1 MRFSCIAK
9 DKSYVE
15 KESSHP
21 QKGSRTSQ
29 VPRLVERSAGRLQL
43 IHPNPTPMN
52 KRTTPNIIK
61 KPFIA
66 SALLFS
72 FALTGMAQEFSPNC
86 FIKKNASWHEDSS
99 WSKGRIPTQE
109 DKTAIINFGSSAIV
123 DEPVEEII
131 NVGVGNGNSA
141 QPDGTVTINADFNVI
156 EIAVAGHAASSG
168 RVEQNSGV
176 VILKML
182 SLASTHPDPIEAT
195 YDLEAGK
202 LETQNLK
209 LGTMG
214 SGMLS
219 VKGTGEVVSVAL
231 KSEVGSQATLR
242 FCGSAAGFPTMSFG
256 TYTIE
261 PGAALEVEGNK
272 AVKPGKYPLILA
284 DEPLAGRFNVNLTG
298 FAAGKAKL
306 LENEPGVV
314 LEVK

>member
-1 MRFSCIAK
+1 MNLGNWLVEQIITEDTNIKRIVAIYPGRFQPFGQHHAKAFAWLQSQFGKQNAYVATSDKIDPPKSPFSC
-9 DKSYVE
+9 
-15 KESSHP
+15 KE
-21 QKGSRTSQ
+21 
-29 VPRLVERSAGRLQL
+29 
-43 IHPNPTPMN
+43 
-52 KRTTPNIIK
+52 
-61 KPFIA
+61 
-66 SALLFS
+66 
-72 FALTGMAQEFSPNC
+72 
-86 FIKKNASWHEDSS
+86 
-99 WSKGRIPTQE
+99 
-109 DKTAIINFGSSAIV
+109 KTAIINIGSSAIV

-156 EIAVAGHAASSG
+156 EIAVASHAASSG

-176 VILKML
+176 VTLKML

-209 LGTMG
+209 VGLMG
-214 SGMLS
+214 PGMLS

-261 PGAALEVEGNK
+261 PGAALEVEGDK
-272 AVKPGKYPLILA
+272 AVKPGKYTLILA
-284 DEPLAGRFNVNLTG
+284 DEPLAGRFDVNLTG

-306 LENEPGVV
+306 LENEPGIV

>member
-1 MRFSCIAK
+1 
-9 DKSYVE
+9 
-15 KESSHP
+15 
-21 QKGSRTSQ
+21 
-29 VPRLVERSAGRLQL
+29 
-43 IHPNPTPMN
+43 MN
-52 KRTTPNIIK
+52 KRTNPNIIK

-66 SALLFS
+66 SALVFS

-86 FIKKNASWHEDSS
+86 FIKKNASWHEDSN
-99 WSKGRIPTQE
+99 WSKGALPTQE
-109 DKTAIINFGSSAIV
+109 DKTAIINIGSSAIV

-156 EIAVAGHAASSG
+156 EIGVAGHAASSG

-176 VILKML
+176 VTLKML

-209 LGTMG
+209 VGLMG
-214 SGMLS
+214 PGMLS

-261 PGAALEVEGNK
+261 PGAALEVEGDK
-272 AVKPGKYPLILA
+272 AVKPGKYALVLA